1 MVMQAINFDDMDVDE
16 LVEFFKDKQ
25 FYMYDCNDPSW
36 NRAMVKIREKY
47 GEVRP
52 NPQTGFGVCHGLY
65 PQRNETEKETEG
77 S

>member
-1 MVMQAINFDDMDVDE
+1 MVMQVINFDDMDVDE
-16 LVEFFKDKQ
+16 LVEFFEDKR
-25 FYMYDCNDPSW
+25 FYMYNCNDPSW
-36 NRAMVKIREKY
+36 NRAMIKIRDKY

-52 NPQTGFGVCHGLY
+52 NPQTGLAVCHGLY

>member
-1 MVMQAINFDDMDVDE
+1 MVMQVINFDDMDVDE

-47 GEVRP
+47 GEVKP
-52 NPQTGFGVCHGLY
+52 NPQTGLGVCHGLS
-65 PQRNETEKETEG
+65 QRNETEKETEG
-77 S
+77 P